1 MVEILK
7 VIHKNILPFWF
18 IVEIINITCKW
29 DNDDRS
35 NKGQSGVVI
44 RILIGITV
52 EVLMA
57 NKDAVVMEV
66 WRQWWKRW
74 LLQ

>member
-35 NKGQSGVVI
+35 SKGQSGVVI